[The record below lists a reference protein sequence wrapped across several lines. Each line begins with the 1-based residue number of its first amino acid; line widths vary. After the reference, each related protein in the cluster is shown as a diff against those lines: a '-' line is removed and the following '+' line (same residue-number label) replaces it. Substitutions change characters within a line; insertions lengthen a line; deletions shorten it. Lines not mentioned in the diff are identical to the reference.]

1 MWSNQ
6 RRQHVRT
13 AAGWPVA
20 ANRPWEVG
28 QKAAVAVDGDS
39 GDDRDEN
46 HRMRVRVWVRV
57 RKRHYWSC
65 Y

>member
-6 RRQHVRT
+6 RRQHVRM

-28 QKAAVAVDGDS
+28 QKAVVVAVDGDS

-46 HRMRVRVWVRV
+46 HRMRVR
-57 RKRHYWSC
+57 KRRYWS
-65 Y
+65 YY